1 MTAQYVCLKT
11 KEYQQNLSAIY
22 IGRNQNSI
30 NNIAWVKV
38 EHLFAHNFVQC
49 DGDSANHNTGQ
60 NRFFL
65 WWLVELFAEGRNFD
79 QTGSPAD
86 GRLLY
91 ESTFVSKV

>member
-1 MTAQYVCLKT
+1 M
-11 KEYQQNLSAIY
+11 
-22 IGRNQNSI
+22 
-30 NNIAWVKV
+30 
-38 EHLFAHNFVQC
+38 QC

-86 GRLLY
+86 CCTKVRLSAKYKFLA
-91 ESTFVSKV
+91 